1 MASRE
6 GSIAS
11 LFTAT
16 ASAHDRGFDSFQCSD
31 DKRFLDLHPY
41 GPALGSS
48 TCNIKDLCTCNIEDM
63 FDLNVDDSEDKSA
76 KNVVER

>member
-6 GSIAS
+6 GSVVS

-16 ASAHDRGFDSFQCSD
+16 AAAHDRGFDSFQCSD

-48 TCNIKDLCTCNIEDM
+48 TCNIKDLCTCKIEDI
-63 FDLNVDDSEDKSA
+63 FDLNVEDSEDKTA
-76 KNVVER
+76 ENVVER